1 MLPKFYHP
9 KNHLMNELRKR
20 DSDILTL
27 ESQII
32 GGVGVIGGGR
42 GGWTGL
48 KK

>member
-1 MLPKFYHP
+1 
-9 KNHLMNELRKR
+9 MNELRKR

-32 GGVGVIGGGR
+32 GGVGVRGGGR

-48 KK
+48 KKECRWFLGTYMLN